1 MDIFGRATKLI
12 ITACN
17 TTFDIFLGAVGLR
30 PMSILFCSLCMVQ
43 SNPLCE
49 CIIHCIPL
57 LNVSRFKTTHSLPV
71 PSQNKYQIQA
81 QKFCLANFSNW
92 QQMGLLLMF
101 GKFSHN
107 NIIKYSDKYK
117 ASKENIPLYYSKE
130 KKKRD
135 SFILQSDLNYEKIQI
150 MRCHTVFI

>member
-1 MDIFGRATKLI
+1 
-12 ITACN
+12 
-17 TTFDIFLGAVGLR
+17 
-30 PMSILFCSLCMVQ
+30 
-43 SNPLCE
+43 
-49 CIIHCIPL
+49 
-57 LNVSRFKTTHSLPV
+57 
-71 PSQNKYQIQA
+71 
-81 QKFCLANFSNW
+81 
-92 QQMGLLLMF
+92 MGLLLMF